1 MYTMIKEVRRLELR
15 EHITLIYDE
24 ETPLFLGIKIGDYV
38 ENFAQEDVNKIK
50 SFVTTAATKIK
61 DADLRLKNS
70 HLLEKQK

>member
-1 MYTMIKEVRRLELR
+1 MITMIKEVRRLEVR

-38 ENFAQEDVNKIK
+38 EKFAQEDVNKIK

-61 DADLRLKNS
+61 DAELRLKNS

>member
-1 MYTMIKEVRRLELR
+1 MIKEVRKLELR

-50 SFVTTAATKIK
+50 TFVTTAATKIK
-61 DADLRLKNS
+61 SEDYRLRNS
-70 HLLEKQK
+70 KLLDKPK

>member
-1 MYTMIKEVRRLELR
+1 MIKEVRKLELR

-50 SFVTTAATKIK
+50 TFVTTAATKIK
-61 DADLRLKNS
+61 SEDHRLRNS
-70 HLLEKQK
+70 KLLDKPK